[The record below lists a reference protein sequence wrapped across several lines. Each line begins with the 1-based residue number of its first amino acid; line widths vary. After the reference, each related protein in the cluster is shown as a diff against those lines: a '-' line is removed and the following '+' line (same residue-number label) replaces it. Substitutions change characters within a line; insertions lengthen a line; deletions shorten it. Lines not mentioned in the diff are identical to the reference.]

1 MSQPTPEETPHRV
14 LKIVRGKP
22 SEAELVAVL
31 ASLATSQISADE
43 VAENDISDAPAWSN
57 RAQALG
63 ASDFAPS
70 GSLAWKWSQR

>member
-1 MSQPTPEETPHRV
+1 MSQPVPEKNPLSV

-31 ASLATSQISADE
+31 ASLATNQVGAAE
-43 VAENDISDAPAWSN
+43 VVENDLPDAPAWSN

-63 ASDFAPS
+63 ASGFAPS
-70 GSLAWKWSQR
+70 GGLGWKWSQR